1 MGTRSW
7 VSHLALVAAL
17 WPATS
22 FAADQAGVAAAVRG
36 KITMAREQV
45 VGQAVSSGQPILMQ
59 DAITSGPLSGMQI
72 LLLDETLAGLGHN
85 EVAEV
90 IGAVRRL
97 AELGITIVIIEHT
110 MRAMVRL
117 VDHFVVL
124 DHGALLVEG
133 EPEAITKDPRVVEA
147 YLGRRW
153 SADAPH

>member
-1 MGTRSW
+1 
-7 VSHLALVAAL
+7 
-17 WPATS
+17 
-22 FAADQAGVAAAVRG
+22 
-36 KITMAREQV
+36 
-45 VGQAVSSGQPILMQ
+45 
-59 DAITSGPLSGMQI
+59 
-72 LLLDETLAGLGHN
+72 
-85 EVAEV
+85 
-90 IGAVRRL
+90 
-97 AELGITIVIIEHT
+97 